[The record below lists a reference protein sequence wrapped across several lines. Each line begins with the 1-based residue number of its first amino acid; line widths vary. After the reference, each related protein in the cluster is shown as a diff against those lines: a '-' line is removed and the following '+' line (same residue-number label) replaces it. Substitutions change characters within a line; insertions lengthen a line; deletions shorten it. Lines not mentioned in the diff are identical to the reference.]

1 MALMTKTWTLAEYH
15 QVVDAG
21 VLDDQPSGVARRRD
35 LYVRSHFEGGASG
48 HR

>member
-21 VLDDQPSGVARRRD
+21 VLDDQPRVARPAQKKR
-35 LYVRSHFEGGASG
+35 
-48 HR
+48 